1 MNKSLEFFT
10 KLYKP
15 YKITKN
21 NNVYIFYTMEG
32 NYVIKLNPKIDYI
45 KLYEYLFMR
54 NFSYVPLL
62 IQDSRDD
69 ALVIKY
75 EEDFPISGEQ
85 KSFDLINLITL
96 LHTKTCYY
104 KKITIDTYKEIYECI
119 SDNLK
124 YVENYYNDLF
134 LNYLEEEYN
143 TPSHYLLLRNFSLI
157 NNAINYSF
165 KKLDEWF
172 NLIQDKEKQRVVLV
186 HNNLRLEHMIK
197 NKDEYLI
204 SWDNCKIDT
213 PVLDLYKFYL
223 NEWENVS
230 FKELFET
237 YNNQFELLEEE
248 KILLF
253 VLISIP
259 YEVVMTD
266 KEIEVCRN
274 LKKLINYLNSS
285 SKIVENI

>member
-104 KKITIDTYKEIYECI
+104 KKITIDNYK
-119 SDNLK
+119 
-124 YVENYYNDLF
+124 
-134 LNYLEEEYN
+134 
-143 TPSHYLLLRNFSLI
+143 
-157 NNAINYSF
+157 
-165 KKLDEWF
+165 
-172 NLIQDKEKQRVVLV
+172 
-186 HNNLRLEHMIK
+186 
-197 NKDEYLI
+197 
-204 SWDNCKIDT
+204 
-213 PVLDLYKFYL
+213 
-223 NEWENVS
+223 
-230 FKELFET
+230 
-237 YNNQFELLEEE
+237 
-248 KILLF
+248 
-253 VLISIP
+253 
-259 YEVVMTD
+259 
-266 KEIEVCRN
+266 
-274 LKKLINYLNSS
+274 
-285 SKIVENI
+285 